1 MKRYIDLTGKLENGL
16 WSYRVLPGLEGIILP
31 VSIQTIAN
39 VRENGFFAS
48 KISFCTISGTYVESG
63 SHILENG
70 KMLDEYEVGDFIKSA
85 HIIHLPA
92 QKPGT
97 LINEKLLKK
106 YAPDGNFKGE
116 ALLIDTG
123 WGKNW
128 NREGYVLNCP
138 NFTRKAIEWVISR
151 GISMFC
157 VDVPCIEGAWSEDV
171 AEEKGGLLSILFEKD
186 ILLVAPLVNLENVKG
201 NRGVVYALPL
211 YVAETSG
218 APARVVFEE
227 EV

>member
-1 MKRYIDLTGKLENGL
+1 MKNYIDLTGKLENGL
-16 WSYRVLPGLEGIILP
+16 WSYKVLPGLEEIIPP

-48 KISFCTISGTYVESG
+48 KISFSTISGTYVESG

-70 KMLDEYEVGDFIKSA
+70 KMLDEYEVEDFIKPA

-92 QKPGT
+92 QKPRT
-97 LINEKLLKK
+97 LIDETMLKRH
-106 YAPDGNFKGE
+106 APEGSYRGE

-128 NREGYVLNCP
+128 NSEGYVLNCP

-151 GISMFC
+151 GISMFG

-171 AEEKGGLLSILFEKD
+171 VEEKGGLLSMLFEND
-186 ILLVAPLVNLENVKG
+186 VLLVAPLVNLEKVKG
-201 NRGVVYALPL
+201 NRGIIYALPL
-211 YVAETSG
+211 YVAGTSG